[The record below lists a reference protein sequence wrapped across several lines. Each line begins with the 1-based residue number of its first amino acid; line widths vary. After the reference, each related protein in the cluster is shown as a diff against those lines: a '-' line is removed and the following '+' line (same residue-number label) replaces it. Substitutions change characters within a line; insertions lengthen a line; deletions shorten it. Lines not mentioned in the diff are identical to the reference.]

1 MASQPPNIDLD
12 ALLGELEAPEIDA
25 DLATLQ
31 TEQVGAACWV
41 EEGQDLPA
49 CLPGCVTTLL
59 SRWLGC
65 PGLCC
70 LRRVDCMLSCKHLT
84 TRSLRCFSPAQGAV
98 FDDAGVVVHYKNDS
112 RAMHALEHTGGCCCV
127 RLIVKHAFTG

>member
-1 MASQPPNIDLD
+1 MPIWQRCRRSRCVLH
-12 ALLGELEAPEIDA
+12 
-25 DLATLQ
+25 
-31 TEQVGAACWV
+31 VGWMKV
-41 EEGQDLPA
+41 GLPA
-49 CLPGCVTTLL
+49 CLPGCFHPL

-70 LRRVDCMLSCKHLT
+70 LRRVDCMLPCKHLT
-84 TRSLRCFSPAQGAV
+84 TRSLRCFSPGQGAV

-127 RLIVKHAFTG
+127 RLIAMCAFAG